1 MLASQNWVRE
11 KCIQQSAKLLEFDKL
26 GDTSLTPSQV
36 GDIQDNCLM
45 SDTRKCRTLRGGA
58 SLSELIQEY
67 YVTDEWM
74 SDVTSKFLMFSA
86 S

>member
-45 SDTRKCRTLRGGA
+45 SDTRKCRTLRGA

-74 SDVTSKFLMFSA
+74 SDVTSSNLNF
-86 S
+86 

>member
-45 SDTRKCRTLRGGA
+45 SDIFAFQYTWETFNNSCGVLLNFCSFVQSGNFFNG
-58 SLSELIQEY
+58 
-67 YVTDEWM
+67 
-74 SDVTSKFLMFSA
+74 
-86 S
+86 

>member
-1 MLASQNWVRE
+1 MLNIA
-11 KCIQQSAKLLEFDKL
+11 
-26 GDTSLTPSQV
+26 
-36 GDIQDNCLM
+36 
-45 SDTRKCRTLRGGA
+45 GGA